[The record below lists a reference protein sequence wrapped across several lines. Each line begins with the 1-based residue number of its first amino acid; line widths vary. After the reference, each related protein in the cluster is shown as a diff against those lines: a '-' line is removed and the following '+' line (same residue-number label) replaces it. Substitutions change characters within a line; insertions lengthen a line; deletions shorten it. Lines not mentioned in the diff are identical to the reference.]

1 MNNMQNL
8 EAKKIY
14 GKGKL
19 LRKQIMV
26 LFTKQF
32 SFHFSFQFEMSAKR
46 ATKDKQQQQK
56 KNKTMNM
63 KKKKKKQL
71 QHSMALV
78 NCSQMSFLCVE
89 IVQFMPT
96 IPNTYGKMH
105 LSQSVIV
112 A

>member
-1 MNNMQNL
+1 
-8 EAKKIY
+8 
-14 GKGKL
+14 
-19 LRKQIMV
+19 MV

-46 ATKDKQQQQK
+46 ATKDKQQQQQK
-56 KNKTMNM
+56 KNKNMNM
-63 KKKKKKQL
+63 KKKMQL

-112 A
+112 AQPNPSPSA